1 MFGIDAVDDRLTS
14 PQSVVMVGWTAC
26 LGNRREGKRHERGEK
41 SHQGRLEW
49 VVNVMTLMP
58 SGRRKVM
65 DEVFLGACQVAEL
78 AQEAG
83 EDDLVKPFK
92 QAYATEQEHLH
103 KVCAWVAA
111 GQARD
116 GHQSRS

>member
-41 SHQGRLEW
+41 SHQGRLEG
-49 VVNVMTLMP
+49 VVNVMTSMP

-65 DEVFLGACQVAEL
+65 DEVFLGACLVAER

-83 EDDLVKPFK
+83 EDDLVQPFK
-92 QAYATEQEHLH
+92 QSYAMEQEHLH
-103 KVCAWVAA
+103 KVRAWAAA